1 MSGGN
6 THPVPIAAAFEAISR
21 MDAAALV
28 ALCDPQVTFESR
40 ITAVEAASY
49 EGHEGIRQYI
59 ANLADAFEF
68 IHVDMSGLVGDDGWA
83 VATNQFRARGRGS
96 GVEVQ
101 QEFFVAARGH
111 HGRLLWWGLFNS
123 RSEALEAVR

>member
-1 MSGGN
+1 MTPPTPSASATRAGGRVRSGLARGHPLVFAAPCVARLTDTGRVMSGGSA
-6 THPVPIAAAFEAISR
+6 HPVPIDAAFQAISR

-40 ITAVEAASY
+40 ITAVEAARY

-68 IHVDMSGLVGDDGWA
+68 IQVD
-83 VATNQFRARGRGS
+83 T
-96 GVEVQ
+96 
-101 QEFFVAARGH
+101 
-111 HGRLLWWGLFNS
+111 
-123 RSEALEAVR
+123 